1 MATVTVNVAPGIIS
15 WAFNQIQIE
24 RVDPKLINNLK
35 KWEKGEKNPTFN
47 QLADLSKAANIPF
60 GYFFLKEPPV
70 ETAPLLDYR
79 TIDSV
84 ELQNPSRNLLDVITE
99 MKNIQ
104 EWMRNHLI
112 GEQNSE
118 LDFVGSLKNEKD
130 PQKIATAMRRA
141 LGLQINWFES
151 SVDVDDSFKKLRNA
165 LANISIIVMM
175 NGIVGQN
182 THRKLEINEFRA
194 FTLADKYAPLIF
206 INTNDTKSGKLFSI
220 LHEAAHIWLG
230 IDSFFNDRYGDNQ
243 NINPIETI
251 CNAVAAEILTPQ
263 IIFSKK
269 WEETKTRKEES
280 DTIISLASY
289 FKCGTVTIA
298 RKALNNKYIDE
309 PIYYSVVEKAIE
321 NFKRQQE
328 KKKENPGGNYY
339 NTALTRYDHRF
350 LMALNNSTQ
359 EGKTLY
365 TDAYR
370 LTNTN
375 RKTFSTLIENVRGH
389 KA

>member
-79 TIDSV
+79 TIDRV

-269 WEETKTRKEES
+269 WEET
-280 DTIISLASY
+280 ISLASY

>member
-1 MATVTVNVAPGIIS
+1 
-15 WAFNQIQIE
+15 
-24 RVDPKLINNLK
+24 
-35 KWEKGEKNPTFN
+35 
-47 QLADLSKAANIPF
+47 

-79 TIDSV
+79 TIDSI
-84 ELQNPSRNLLDVITE
+84 ELRNPSRNLLDVITE
-99 MKNIQ
+99 MENIQ
-104 EWMRNHLI
+104 EWMRDHLA
-112 GEQNSE
+112 GEQNSK
-118 LDFVGSLKNEKD
+118 LNFVGSLKNEKD
-130 PQKIATAMRRA
+130 PQKIAAAMREA

-151 SVDVDDSFKKLRNA
+151 SADADASFKKLRNV
-165 LANISIIVMM
+165 LANIGIIVMM
-175 NGIVGQN
+175 SGIVGQN
-182 THRKLEINEFRA
+182 THRKLEIKEFRA
-194 FTLADKYAPLIF
+194 FTLTDKYAPLIF

-220 LHEAAHIWLG
+220 LHEAAHIWFG
-230 IDSFFNDRYGDNQ
+230 IDSLFNAQYGTWQ
-243 NINPIETI
+243 NINTTETI

-263 IIFSKK
+263 SIFVKK
-269 WEETKTRKEES
+269 WKEIRTRKEEFE
-280 DTIISLASY
+280 TIINLASY

-298 RKALNNKYIDE
+298 RKALNNRYINE

-321 NFKRQQE
+321 NFKIQQE
-328 KKKENPGGNYY
+328 KKKESSGGDYY

-375 RKTFSTLIENVRGH
+375 RKTFSNLIENVRGY

>member
-1 MATVTVNVAPGIIS
+1 MWLNYPFFS
-15 WAFNQIQIE
+15 DIQ
-24 RVDPKLINNLK
+24 
-35 KWEKGEKNPTFN
+35 NPTTSSDCNSINCTSRMRMCVYIIKF
-47 QLADLSKAANIPF
+47 
-60 GYFFLKEPPV
+60 
-70 ETAPLLDYR
+70 R
-79 TIDSV
+79 TIGSI
-84 ELQNPSRNLLDVITE
+84 ELRNPSRNLLDVITE
-99 MKNIQ
+99 MENIQ
-104 EWMRNHLI
+104 EWMRNYLI
-112 GEQNSE
+112 GEQNSK

-130 PQKIATAMRRA
+130 PQHIADTMREA
-141 LGLQINWFES
+141 LGLKINWYES
-151 SVDVDDSFKKLRNA
+151 SADANDSFKKLRNA
-165 LANISIIVMM
+165 FANIGIIVMM

-194 FTLADKYAPLIF
+194 FTLTDKYAPLIF

-220 LHEAAHIWLG
+220 LHEAAHIWFG
-230 IDSFFNDRYGDNQ
+230 IDSLFNAQYGAHQ
-243 NINPIETI
+243 NINTIETI
-251 CNAVAAEILTPQ
+251 CNAVTSEILTPQ
-263 IIFSKK
+263 SVFVKRWNDIR
-269 WEETKTRKEES
+269 TRKDEFE
-280 DTIISLASY
+280 TIINLASY

-298 RKALNNKYIDE
+298 RKALNNRYIDE
-309 PIYYSVVEKAIE
+309 PIYYYVVEKAIE

-328 KKKENPGGNYY
+328 KKKDSSGGDYY

-375 RKTFSTLIENVRGH
+375 RKTFSNLIENVRGY